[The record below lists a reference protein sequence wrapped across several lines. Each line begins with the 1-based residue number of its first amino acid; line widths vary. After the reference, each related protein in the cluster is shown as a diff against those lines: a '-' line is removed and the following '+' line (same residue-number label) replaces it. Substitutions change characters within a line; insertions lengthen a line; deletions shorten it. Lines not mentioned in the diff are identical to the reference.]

1 MGCNCNNQAQGIGR
15 MGLQSWNDLLI
26 TDPVNPLDIIAY
38 STLNRITGSWSLTST
53 YATPTP
59 PSVWGT
65 TPIAIAGDVT
75 TLSNNATEAQTVFDA
90 TSYDFSHTSINIQS
104 TLAPPLRKMVFMRAD
119 VLWTNRLPLSISG
132 SPNVVEV
139 ELSLLEN
146 AATRGDAQGTYPV
159 IRWPAPGP
167 YVGAMDL
174 ELVFKRAGRFSLG
187 VMTIDNNS
195 TPGWAMM
202 ELDVVVE

>member
-15 MGLQSWNDLLI
+15 MGLQSWNDLLT

-38 STLNRITGSWSLTST
+38 STLNSTAGTWSLTST

-75 TLSNNATEAQTVFDA
+75 TLSNNATEAQTVFNA

-104 TLAPPLRKMVFMRAD
+104 TLAPPLRKIARTVCWCYGFGARVQ
-119 VLWTNRLPLSISG
+119 VLRPL
-132 SPNVVEV
+132 
-139 ELSLLEN
+139 L
-146 AATRGDAQGTYPV
+146 AWCYDH
-159 IRWPAPGP
+159 
-167 YVGAMDL
+167 
-174 ELVFKRAGRFSLG
+174 
-187 VMTIDNNS
+187 
-195 TPGWAMM
+195 
-202 ELDVVVE
+202 